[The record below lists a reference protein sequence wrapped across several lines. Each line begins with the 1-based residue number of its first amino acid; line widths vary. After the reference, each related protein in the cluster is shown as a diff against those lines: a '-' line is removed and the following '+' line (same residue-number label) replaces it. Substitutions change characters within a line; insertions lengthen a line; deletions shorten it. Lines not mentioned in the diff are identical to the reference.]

1 MNYSIY
7 IHLARIVLCVYY
19 IMHHTRKNRS
29 LKKKPKGLKKKS
41 NKSSRKSKKS
51 RRVNKRK
58 IRGGL
63 LFETKLSQDDFRK
76 ITENIED
83 SNESISEKVKMYI
96 AAKERITACGGSLKS
111 GYNNCE
117 SDKYLGYGHRAKLA
131 TILKESH
138 NYDNEV
144 TDADKEAL
152 KRRYNEWF
160 ALYNQ
165 HKSKY
170 DSVK

>member
-1 MNYSIY
+1 MAI
-7 IHLARIVLCVYY
+7 
-19 IMHHTRKNRS
+19 TRKNRS
-29 LKKKPKGLKKKS
+29 LKKKPNGLKKKS

-63 LFETKLSQDDFRK
+63 LKLSQDGFND
-76 ITENIED
+76 ITENIEN
-83 SNESISEKVKMYI
+83 SKESISKKVKMYI
-96 AAKERITACGGSLKS
+96 AAKGHITACGGSLEP

-117 SDKYLGYGHRAKLA
+117 SDKYLGYGHRAVLA

-152 KRRYNEWF
+152 KRQYNEWF

>member
-1 MNYSIY
+1 MAI
-7 IHLARIVLCVYY
+7 
-19 IMHHTRKNRS
+19 TRKNRS
-29 LKKKPKGLKKKS
+29 LKKKS

-58 IRGGL
+58 IRGGIWSSTVPVNE
-63 LFETKLSQDDFRK
+63 FNKETQD
-76 ITENIED
+76 IED
-83 SNESISEKVKMYI
+83 SNESISQKVKMYI
-96 AAKERITACGGSLKS
+96 AAKEHITACGGSLKQ
-111 GYNNCE
+111 GYKNCE
-117 SDKYLGYGHRAKLA
+117 SDKSVGYGRRAELA
-131 TILKESH
+131 TILKKSH

-152 KRRYNEWF
+152 KGQYNEWF

-170 DSVK
+170 SPVK